1 MLLLAAVRLLS
12 YTSSIVMV
20 AAVVAVVV
28 AVVTVILAT
37 IAADDII
44 SIILYYRRRHD
55 MNIRKTDISFTSN
68 FTAFPTLEV
77 PVASV
82 RYDDGVVTITAIGA
96 TLVLVVAVILL
107 L

>member
-1 MLLLAAVRLLS
+1 MAA
-12 YTSSIVMV
+12 TIVT
-20 AAVVAVVV
+20 VVV
-28 AVVTVILAT
+28 AAVTVILAT
-37 IAADDII
+37 VADII

-68 FTAFPTLEV
+68 FTSFPTLEV

-82 RYDDGVVTITAIGA
+82 HYDNSVITII
-96 TLVLVVAVILL
+96 VLVVTVILL

>member
-1 MLLLAAVRLLS
+1 MATTVVAAAV
-12 YTSSIVMV
+12 
-20 AAVVAVVV
+20 A
-28 AVVTVILAT
+28 VILAT
-37 IAADDII
+37 IADII

-82 RYDDGVVTITAIGA
+82 RHNDVVKITAVSA
-96 TLVLVVAVILL
+96 TIILAEAVILL